1 MSKRPGFTQ
10 AEARWFQEQAAKHR
24 AEIRELR
31 NLILTVADELEPGGI
46 VCELLAAELRRRL
59 AAVKA
64 T

>member
-10 AEARWFQEQAAKHR
+10 AEARWFQEQAAAHR

-31 NLILTVADELEPGGI
+31 RLISLFADELSPGGLPNRL
-46 VCELLAAELRRRL
+46 VAAELRRRL
-59 AAVKA
+59 ALVRA